1 MRDRKTDRVIY
12 LDTDNRARA
21 VDPRAPLEIPRI
33 SSLPPGMSERERNG
47 HVLGAVIGL
56 ACGAGM
62 VEELPLAMQAL
73 ALASGAGLCWI
84 SWRLAVRRA
93 RKRSAR

>member
-1 MRDRKTDRVIY
+1 MKERRTDRVIY
-12 LDTDNRARA
+12 LDADNRARV
-21 VDPRAPLEIPRI
+21 VDPRAPLEIPRV
-33 SSLPPGMSERERNG
+33 STLPPGMSEAERNG

-56 ACGAGM
+56 ACAACM